1 MFGSAFNI
9 KKTLQEGDL
18 NAFRTRLV
26 NIIAVI
32 CAGICIFYSVIYGI
46 GGAISLSIYFLGIT
60 FIYVLILVLN
70 KNNFSFAARVLVVIA
85 SIITITSSLINFGRG
100 SEVQIYLG
108 VVLFF
113 IFLLFKSRTIKLL
126 FIAIVYGAFIGSFY
140 YLDHNEAL
148 RLDYR
153 QPYDHYI
160 NYGYGLFGITILA
173 YIIIN
178 AILSYLKQTNESIK
192 RVKEK
197 NKELESKN
205 TLIEK
210 QKNEMQLFTAIASH
224 DLKSPVRIMRSFLGL
239 VDKKI
244 DKPENIDEVKK
255 YLNFVY
261 EGSNELNNIINGIST
276 FRKIGDY
283 DISDSY
289 GDSKVILDR
298 IINQIKGEFREDITI
313 KANDIPRLKINGSHL
328 EILFYA
334 ILKNGIAF
342 NESENKIVQLNTA
355 INAGQFIMEVTDN
368 GIGIEKQYADYI
380 FQPFKKLNTSD
391 KYKSAGLGLN
401 NVKKIVE
408 MYGGIIRLDTSY
420 DRGSKFDIMFP
431 LELVLK

>member
-9 KKTLQEGDL
+9 KQTLQKGDL
-18 NAFRTRLV
+18 DKFRSRLV

-32 CAGICIFYSVIYGI
+32 CIGICIFYSILYLFKSAYG
-46 GGAISLSIYFLGIT
+46 LSIYFLGIT
-60 FIYVLILVLN
+60 FSYVLVLILN
-70 KNNFSFAARVLVVIA
+70 KKNFPVAARALVVFA
-85 SIITITSSLINFGRG
+85 SILTVTSSLVNFGRG

-108 VVLFF
+108 VILFF
-113 IFLLFKSRTIKLL
+113 IFLLFESRRIKFL
-126 FIAIVYGAFIGSFY
+126 FIALVYFAFIGSFY
-140 YLDHNEAL
+140 FLDHNEAL
-148 RLDYR
+148 SIEYR
-153 QPYDHYI
+153 QPYDHFI

-178 AILSYLKQTNESIK
+178 AIVAYLQQTSESIK

-239 VDKKI
+239 IKKKI
-244 DKPENIDEVKK
+244 DDPDQIEEVKK

-261 EGSNELNNIINGIST
+261 EGSNELDNIIGGIST

-283 DISDSY
+283 DVSDSY
-289 GDSKVILDR
+289 GDSIVILDR
-298 IINQIKGEFREDITI
+298 ISSQIRSEYKEEVTITSS
-313 KANDIPRLKINGSHL
+313 DIPRLQINGSHL

-334 ILKNGIAF
+334 LIKNGLEF
-342 NESENKIVQLNTA
+342 NESDEKVVQIEASTNTESLIIEA
-355 INAGQFIMEVTDN
+355 TDN
-368 GIGIEKQYADYI
+368 GIGIDPQYASYI
-380 FQPFKKLNTSD
+380 FEPFKKLNTSD
-391 KYKSAGLGLN
+391 KYKSAGLGLT

-408 MYGGIIRLDTSY
+408 MYGGSISLDTSY
-420 DRGSKFDIMFP
+420 LEGSKFIIVFP
-431 LELVLK
+431 RELVLK